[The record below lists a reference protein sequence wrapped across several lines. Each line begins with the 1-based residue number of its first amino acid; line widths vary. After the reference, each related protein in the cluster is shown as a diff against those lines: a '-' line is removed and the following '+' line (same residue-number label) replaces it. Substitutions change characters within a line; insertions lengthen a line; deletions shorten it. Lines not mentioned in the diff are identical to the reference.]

1 MSETAADTTE
11 LRPASG
17 VVIGIPAYNEAATVG
32 DVVRRART
40 DGVSVLVV
48 DDGSDDRTAAAAR
61 AAGATVVSHDRN
73 RGYGAALATL
83 FRHAHEADVDHL
95 VVVDADGQHDPEE
108 ALTLVDTQRSSG
120 RDIVVG
126 SRFVAGA
133 QTDMPLYRR
142 AGVAVINALIAVAL
156 RLGYS
161 STHIADTQSGFRAY
175 SAEAIEMLACRTDLS
190 DGMDAS
196 IDILFRAAD
205 ENCTVT
211 ETPVD
216 VSYDVAEANTHN
228 PVVHGGVLV
237 RNVLARV
244 LSDRPVRVL
253 GVPGSVCLV
262 VGAVLS
268 RVPLTG
274 ATLLSLLITALVVMG
289 GGLLGAALAIG
300 RLRPRRY

>member
-1 MSETAADTTE
+1 MSETAAETTE

-17 VVIGIPAYNEAATVG
+17 VIIGIPAYNEAATVG
-32 DVVRRART
+32 DIVRRART
-40 DGVSVLVV
+40 DGVEVLVV

-61 AAGATVVSHDRN
+61 AAGATVVSHEQN
-73 RGYGAALATL
+73 RGYGAALGTL
-83 FRHAHEADVDHL
+83 FRLAHEADIDHL

-120 RDIVVG
+120 DDIVVG

-142 AGVAVINALIAVAL
+142 VGVAGINALIAVAL

-161 STHIADTQSGFRAY
+161 SNRIADTQSGFRAY

-216 VSYDVAEANTHN
+216 VTYDVAEANTHN

-244 LSDRPVRVL
+244 LSDRPVRML

-274 ATLLSLLITALVVMG
+274 ATLVSILITALVVTG
-289 GGLLGAALAIG
+289 GGLVGAALAIG
-300 RLRPRRY
+300 RLRPRRD